1 MKDLTGIVEAL
12 LFSSNVPIT
21 TTELAKAT
29 GAKEA
34 ELGESLTALSAEL
47 EKGNRAVLLR
57 QVAGG
62 WQLFTRPEYSPW
74 IARLGKV
81 RPQARLS
88 QAALET
94 LAIIAYRQPV
104 TKAEVEGIRGVECS
118 GVLRTLLERRMIEI
132 GERKETA
139 GRPFTYVTTTE
150 FLAHFGLRTLA
161 DLPRM
166 EEVEMLVGRDD
177 GLFVEQKSEAE
188 GSIADE

>member
-12 LFSSNVPIT
+12 LFSSNVPIST
-21 TTELAKAT
+21 AELAKAT

-34 ELGESLTALSAEL
+34 ELGESLTGLAKEL
-47 EKGNRAVLLR
+47 EEGKRAVLLR

-94 LAIIAYRQPV
+94 LAIIAYRQPI

-118 GVLRTLLERRMIEI
+118 GVLRTLLERRMIEM

-150 FLAHFGLRTLA
+150 FLSHFGLRTLA

-177 GLFVEQKSEAE
+177 GLFVEQKTGEE
-188 GSIADE
+188 NDVTEE